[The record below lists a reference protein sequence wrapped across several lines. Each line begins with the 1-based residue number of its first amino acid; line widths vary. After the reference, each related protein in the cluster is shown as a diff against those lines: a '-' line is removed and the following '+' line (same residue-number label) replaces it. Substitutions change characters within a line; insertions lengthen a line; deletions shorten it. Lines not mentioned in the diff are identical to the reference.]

1 MSTETADPYAALASE
16 LAWLGRR
23 LDAMGA
29 ELMQLRAA
37 AAPVGSGAAPAVEAP
52 SSSRSG
58 DVRSVGQ
65 VASNVDPVPPLSPDP
80 SHGTVAPQ
88 SREGG
93 PSTPPAPCAQPVAPP
108 RRRSPISGARLLAWV
123 GSGVTLLGIVLLL
136 VLAASRGWFSP
147 PARVSAGAVLGVVL
161 VGIALRLHRR
171 ESART
176 GALALAATGFA
187 TLYLVVAAAT
197 ALYGYLPDVPALLVE
212 LLVAA
217 AGLGLADRWRS
228 QLLAG
233 GVVVGA
239 ALLAP
244 LIVTDWLLVAL
255 ALALQLAALPI
266 VLRRQWFV
274 LMLVAAA
281 GPVLFGSA
289 VGALVAVNGDDAATV
304 AVVLACLAVGLGTA
318 VPAAQRLP
326 REPVAALVAATPV
339 PVLATGAALGDWGGG
354 AIAAVAALALAGLAA
369 VPRLDRLLRTVA
381 VTAATVALFQATLV
395 AMEGA
400 AATTALLGQ
409 AVVAAVVA
417 AVLRSRTPLMIAMAY
432 GAVGALMALAQDAPL
447 GALVQFPASPYAEA
461 GASSLLIA
469 AGVSTL
475 VLVLAVAL
483 LVAGGRVGLIRPDPA
498 SAPLWIPIGLVGLYG
513 ATSLVVT
520 VALLVSADRA
530 GFTTGHAVV
539 TVSWT
544 IAALVLLARGISRQ
558 ALRITGLVLVVAAV
572 AKLVLFDLV
581 ALDGLARVAAFL
593 GAGLVLLAAGT
604 RYARLVAEAET
615 RADREPEPGSGRAG
629 RHAPADPH

>member
-1 MSTETADPYAALASE
+1 MSTETRDPYIALSRE

-23 LDAMGA
+23 IDAIGT
-29 ELMQLRAA
+29 ELLQLRAA

-52 SSSRSG
+52 QSSLSG
-58 DVRSVGQ
+58 DVRSVEQ
-65 VASNVDPVPPLSPDP
+65 VASNVDSVTPARPYRPGDSVTAPPHEAGPVAS
-80 SHGTVAPQ
+80 
-88 SREGG
+88 
-93 PSTPPAPCAQPVAPP
+93 PAPFPQPVAPP
-108 RRRSPISGARLLAWV
+108 RPRSSISGARLLAWV
-123 GSGVTLLGIVLLL
+123 GSGVTLLGIVMLL

-147 PARVSAGAVLGVVL
+147 PARVSAGAVLGVAL
-161 VGIALRLHRR
+161 VVIALRLHRR

-212 LLVAA
+212 LVVAA

-233 GVVVGA
+233 GVVVAA

-244 LIVTDWLLVAL
+244 VIVTDWLLVAL
-255 ALALQLAALPI
+255 VLALQLTALPI
-266 VLRRQWFV
+266 VVRRRWSV

-281 GPVLFGSA
+281 GPVLFGSG
-289 VGALVAVNGDDAATV
+289 VGALVAVNGEDAATV

-318 VPAAQRLP
+318 VAAAQRLP
-326 REPVAALVAATPV
+326 REPVAGLVAATPV

-354 AIAAVAALALAGLAA
+354 AVTAVAALALAGFAA
-369 VPRLDRLLRTVA
+369 VPGLDRLLRTVA

-395 AMEGA
+395 AMDGA

-417 AVLRSRTPLMIAMAY
+417 AVLRTRTPLIIAMAY
-432 GAVGALMALAQDAPL
+432 GTVGALMALAQDAPL
-447 GALVQFPASPYAEA
+447 VAVVRFPASPYDEA
-461 GASSLLIA
+461 GTSSLLVA
-469 AGVSTL
+469 AGVSAL
-475 VLVLAVAL
+475 VLLLAVAL
-483 LVAGGRVGLIRPDPA
+483 LVAGGRVGLIRPDPG
-498 SAPLWIPIGLVGLYG
+498 SAPMWIPIGLVGLYG

-520 VALLVSADRA
+520 VALLLSDDRT
-530 GFTTGHAVV
+530 GFTAGHAVV

-544 IAALVLLARGISRQ
+544 VAALVLLARGISRP

-581 ALDGLARVAAFL
+581 ALDGVARVAAFL

-604 RYARLVAEAET
+604 RYARLVAEAES
-615 RADREPEPGSGRAG
+615 RADQQPERGSDRTV
-629 RHAPADPH
+629 RDVPADPQ